1 MGEREGALP
10 YNCSPP
16 ERREM
21 ALWCFPIISDLV
33 ADSYGRVIGARHAS
47 LRMVAFCHSQLWQ
60 AMLLDDHAAASKS
73 HGELR
78 RYLDMLDIPA
88 AFADEVN
95 DLVLDELMDVV
106 TQRFH
111 RTPFK
116 ASTCGHIL
124 LHVAK
129 NLTYTPEA
137 LNAA

>member
-1 MGEREGALP
+1 MDEWEGVLP
-10 YNCSPP
+10 YDCGPD

-33 ADSYGRVIGARHAS
+33 AESYGRVIGARHAS
-47 LRMVAFCHSQLWQ
+47 LRMVTFSHSQLWQ
-60 AMLLDDHAAASKS
+60 AMLLDDHSAAGKA
-73 HGELR
+73 HGEVR
-78 RYLDMLDIPA
+78 WNLDMLGLPF

-106 TQRFH
+106 TQRFN
-111 RTPFK
+111 RSPLK
-116 ASTCGHIL
+116 AASCGHIL
-124 LHVAK
+124 LHIAK